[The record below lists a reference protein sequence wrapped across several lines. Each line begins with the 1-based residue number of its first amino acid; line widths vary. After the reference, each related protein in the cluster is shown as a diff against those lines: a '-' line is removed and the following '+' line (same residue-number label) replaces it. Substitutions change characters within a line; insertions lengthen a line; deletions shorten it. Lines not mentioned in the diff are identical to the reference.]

1 VEGGDSEDSETAMEN
16 AGQQDAASAT
26 IESRRLTTCEV
37 VEDGRAVR
45 LGFLDNAGDP
55 LSVVFPFEQAES
67 IVMTLPQL
75 LSTALQVRTRKENA
89 RYVFPLRRWSLES
102 GDGNFVVANL
112 TTNDGF
118 QVSFASPFEACK
130 SIGWTLNHQGSTG
143 LAQQNGAP
151 APVRPAKLN

>member
-1 VEGGDSEDSETAMEN
+1 MRDSEDTKSAMDDGGKDECPSTA
-16 AGQQDAASAT
+16 
-26 IESRRLTTCEV
+26 IESSRLTTCEV
-37 VEDGRAVR
+37 VEGGRAVR

-75 LSTALQVRTRKENA
+75 LSAALQTRTRKENA

-112 TTNDGF
+112 MTNDGF
-118 QVSFASPFEACK
+118 QVSFAIPFEACK
-130 SIGWTLNHQGSTG
+130 SIGWTLNHQG
-143 LAQQNGAP
+143 QNGLEQKNGARP
-151 APVRPAKLN
+151 AVHPAKLN

>member
-89 RYVFPLRRWSLES
+89 RYVFPLRRWCSKAVTAISL
-102 GDGNFVVANL
+102 
-112 TTNDGF
+112 
-118 QVSFASPFEACK
+118 SP
-130 SIGWTLNHQGSTG
+130 T
-143 LAQQNGAP
+143 
-151 APVRPAKLN
+151 